1 MEGGVARNPSLQI
14 TSQLWQTLLTELCRR
29 TEGHHE
35 SGAFLLGHVDG
46 QGRRVAQIVYYDDL
60 DPNAYETGV
69 VIMHAPSF
77 GKLWELCRT
86 CKLSVVADIHVH
98 PEQAFQ
104 SFSDRD
110 NPMIAQRG
118 HLALIVPDFACPPVR
133 LETLGFFEYL
143 GAHRW
148 RNLSGKRITRSLS
161 TLK

>member
-1 MEGGVARNPSLQI
+1 MARNPSLQI
-14 TSQLWQTLLTELCRR
+14 TSQLWQTLLAELGRR

-46 QGRRVAQIVYYDDL
+46 KERRVAQIVYYDDL
-60 DPNAYETGV
+60 DPNAYESGV

-77 GKLWELCRT
+77 GKLWEVCRIG
-86 CKLSVVADIHVH
+86 KLSVVADIHVH
-98 PEQAFQ
+98 PDEAFQ

-110 NPMIAQRG
+110 NQMIAQRG

-143 GAHRW
+143 GGHRW
-148 RNLSGKRITRSLS
+148 RDLSAKRITRF
-161 TLK
+161 LKIVP